1 MTIVHQHR
9 GILSFVYIPLIVT
22 IFLFGI
28 FSLVWLRSSIRAI
41 EYSIAA
47 LEEQKIEILKE
58 RKALMAEKAS
68 ILSIQNVDHKTGE
81 KLGLVFP
88 DRVKIVY
95 VKKEGTIPYRA
106 SLEELYQSDP

>member
-1 MTIVHQHR
+1 MTIGHQHR
-9 GILSFVYIPLIVT
+9 GILSLIYIPLIVS

-28 FSLVWLRSSIRAI
+28 FSLVWLRSSIRAM

-47 LEEQKIEILKE
+47 LDEQRMEILKE

-68 ILSIQNVDHKTGE
+68 ILSIQNVKHMTSE

-88 DRVKIVY
+88 DRVKVVY
-95 VKKEGTIPYRA
+95 VKRGNTMPYRA
-106 SLEELYQSDP
+106 SLEGRNQPEP

>member
-1 MTIVHQHR
+1 MTSVHQHR
-9 GILSFVYIPLIVT
+9 GILSFVYIPLIAA

-28 FSLVWLRSSIRAI
+28 FSLVWLRSSIRAM

-47 LEEQKIEILKE
+47 LDEQRMEILKE

-68 ILSIQNVDHKTGE
+68 ILSIQNVEHKTGE

-88 DRVKIVY
+88 DRVKVVY
-95 VKKEGTIPYRA
+95 VKKGNTMPYRA
-106 SLEELYQSDP
+106 SLEGRYQSEP